1 MSPTFRRRLSHA
13 LAAVSAV
20 LLLATLALWARSYG
34 VGDQWYRSRWTFIA
48 KPDGAMPV
56 HETAVWLISGR
67 GGLAVEV
74 RLQDADWRGVPPDE
88 RQRQTRAETS
98 WKRQP
103 AEYPDARGPDVVWS
117 GLGFGYWISR
127 YGWGYSASSRRV
139 WFPDWALALPL
150 AAWPAAWWLLARRRA
165 RAGLCPRCGYD
176 LRATPDRCP
185 ECGATSA
192 ATGRAGSALILRR
205 LRGRGRGPRRTS
217 G

>member
-117 GLGFGYWISR
+117 GLGFGYWVTR
-127 YGWGYSASSRRV
+127 YGWSYSASSRRL

-150 AAWPAAWWLLARRRA
+150 AAWPAAWCFLARRRA
-165 RAGLCPRCGYD
+165 RRAGAGLCPRCGYD
-176 LRATPDRCP
+176 LRATPGRCP
-185 ECGATSA
+185 ECGTTIAG
-192 ATGRAGSALILRR
+192 TGPQQL
-205 LRGRGRGPRRTS
+205 
-217 G
+217 